1 MKLSKESIAGILEK
15 ERKTNPK
22 VHYISDMTKANDF
35 AEAVRIFNGRSIM
48 AYGIEEIHEI
58 TAASNSLVIG
68 LETLDNGKILAMERA
83 LRIAKKRK
91 VPVLL
96 DLTEVNIS
104 LYRKN
109 TALSFLNRYTIDLVK
124 GTVEEVQAL
133 IRSQKKN
140 RCKKKNIKDE
150 YRDFAIKN
158 KIFLIVE
165 GEEYYITDG
174 YSEFY
179 IENNSMDLNKKIGL
193 GYIFT
198 ALLAIAIGGVD
209 NRKEEMVAILIAVM
223 IFSIG
228 CSLEGNKINE
238 CYKDGFFKLKEL
250 FLDEIKNI
258 DEERIYALG
267 KIIYNFKSKRVNRWE
282 I

>member
-68 LETLDNGKILAMERA
+68 LEMLDNGKILAMERA

-158 KIFLIVE
+158 KTFLIVE
-165 GEEYYITDG
+165 AEEYYITDG
-174 YSEFY
+174 YS
-179 IENNSMDLNKKIGL
+179 
-193 GYIFT
+193 
-198 ALLAIAIGGVD
+198 
-209 NRKEEMVAILIAVM
+209 
-223 IFSIG
+223 
-228 CSLEGNKINE
+228 
-238 CYKDGFFKLKEL
+238 
-250 FLDEIKNI
+250 
-258 DEERIYALG
+258 
-267 KIIYNFKSKRVNRWE
+267 
-282 I
+282 

>member
-1 MKLSKESIAGILEK
+1 MKLSKGLIAGILEK

-22 VHYISDMTKANDF
+22 VHYISDITKANDF
-35 AEAVRIFNGRSIM
+35 AEVVRIFNGRSIM

-58 TAASNSLVIG
+58 TAESNSLVVG

-83 LRIAKKRK
+83 LRIAKKRE

-96 DLTEVNIS
+96 DLSGVNLS

-133 IRSQKKN
+133 IRSQKRN
-140 RCKKKNIKDE
+140 RCKEKNIKAE

-158 KIFLIVE
+158 KVFLLVE
-165 GEEYYITDG
+165 SEEYYITDG

-179 IENNSMDLNKKIGL
+179 IKNKNKYFNDEE
-193 GYIFT
+193 YIDNIYT
-198 ALLAIAIGGVD
+198 GVLAS
-209 NRKEEMVAILIAVM
+209 
-223 IFSIG
+223 SIG
-228 CSLEGNKINE
+228 ICNNKSEIIQSVLISTLSFYIAQEDSIELFKYQFEDDIDKNDINLVNEYLLEEISKINVDKIKSYGDVE
-238 CYKDGFFKLKEL
+238 YYFK
-250 FLDEIKNI
+250 
-258 DEERIYALG
+258 R
-267 KIIYNFKSKRVNRWE
+267 NR
-282 I
+282 

>member
-1 MKLSKESIAGILEK
+1 
-15 ERKTNPK
+15 
-22 VHYISDMTKANDF
+22 MTKANEF

-158 KIFLIVE
+158 KTFLIVE
-165 GEEYYITDG
+165 AEEYYITDG

-193 GYIFT
+193 GYILT

-238 CYKDGFFKLKEL
+238 CYKEGFFKLNEL

-267 KIIYNFKSKRVNRWE
+267 KIIYNFKSKRVNR
-282 I
+282 

>member
-1 MKLSKESIAGILEK
+1 MKLSKKSIAGILEK
-15 ERKTNPK
+15 EKKINPK
-22 VHYISDMTKANDF
+22 IHYISDITKANDF
-35 AEAVRIFNGRSIM
+35 AEVVRIFNGRSIM

-58 TAASNSLVIG
+58 TAESNSLVIG

-96 DLTEVNIS
+96 DLSGVNLS

-133 IRSQKKN
+133 IRSQKRN
-140 RCKKKNIKDE
+140 RCKEKNIKAE

-158 KIFLIVE
+158 KVFLLVE
-165 GEEYYITDG
+165 SEEYYITDG

-179 IENNSMDLNKKIGL
+179 IENNSTNLNKKIEV

-198 ALLAIAIGGVD
+198 ALLAIAIGSAD
-209 NRKEEMVAILIAVM
+209 NRKEEMAATLIAVM
-223 IFSIG
+223 VFSIG
-228 CSLEGNKINE
+228 CSLEINKINDY
-238 CYKDGFFKLKEL
+238 YKCGFLNLKEL

-258 DEERIYALG
+258 DEDMIYDLG
-267 KIIYNFKSKRVNRWE
+267 KISYNFKSKRVTG
-282 I
+282 

>member
-1 MKLSKESIAGILEK
+1 
-15 ERKTNPK
+15 
-22 VHYISDMTKANDF
+22 
-35 AEAVRIFNGRSIM
+35 M

-158 KIFLIVE
+158 KTFLIVE
-165 GEEYYITDG
+165 AEEYYITDG

-179 IENNSMDLNKKIGL
+179 IENN
-193 GYIFT
+193 
-198 ALLAIAIGGVD
+198 IGGVD

-267 KIIYNFKSKRVNRWE
+267 KIIYNFKSKRVNR
-282 I
+282 

>member
-1 MKLSKESIAGILEK
+1 MKLSKGLIAGILEK

-22 VHYISDMTKANDF
+22 VHYISDITKANDF
-35 AEAVRIFNGRSIM
+35 AEVVRIFNGRSIM

-58 TAASNSLVIG
+58 TAESNSLVIG

-96 DLTEVNIS
+96 DLSGVNLS

-133 IRSQKKN
+133 IRSQKRN
-140 RCKKKNIKDE
+140 RCKKKNIKAE

-158 KIFLIVE
+158 KVFLLVE
-165 GEEYYITDG
+165 SEEYYITDG

-179 IENNSMDLNKKIGL
+179 IENNSTNLNKKIEV
-193 GYIFT
+193 GYVFT
-198 ALLAIAIGGVD
+198 ALLAIAIGSAD
-209 NRKEEMVAILIAVM
+209 NRKEEMAATLIAVM
-223 IFSIG
+223 VFSIG
-228 CSLEGNKINE
+228 CSLEINKINDY
-238 CYKDGFFKLKEL
+238 YKCGFLNLKEL

-258 DEERIYALG
+258 DEDMIYDLG
-267 KIIYNFKSKRVNRWE
+267 KISYNFKSKRVTG
-282 I
+282 

>member
-1 MKLSKESIAGILEK
+1 MKLSKKSIAGILEK
-15 ERKTNPK
+15 EKKINPK
-22 VHYISDMTKANDF
+22 IHYISDITKANDF
-35 AEAVRIFNGRSIM
+35 AEVVRIFNGRSIM

-58 TAASNSLVIG
+58 TAESNSLVIG

-83 LRIAKKRK
+83 LRIAKKRE

-96 DLTEVNIS
+96 DLSGVNLS

-133 IRSQKKN
+133 IRSQKRN
-140 RCKKKNIKDE
+140 RCKEKNIKAE

-158 KIFLIVE
+158 KVFLLVE
-165 GEEYYITDG
+165 SEEYYITDG

-179 IENNSMDLNKKIGL
+179 IENNSTNLNKKIEV

-198 ALLAIAIGGVD
+198 ALLAIAIGSAD
-209 NRKEEMVAILIAVM
+209 NRKEEMAATLIAVM
-223 IFSIG
+223 VFSIG
-228 CSLEGNKINE
+228 CSLEINKINDY
-238 CYKDGFFKLKEL
+238 YKCGFLNLKEL

-258 DEERIYALG
+258 DEDMIYDLG
-267 KIIYNFKSKRVNRWE
+267 KISYNFKSKRVTG
-282 I
+282 

>member
-1 MKLSKESIAGILEK
+1 MKLSKGLIAGILEK

-22 VHYISDMTKANDF
+22 VHYISDITKANDF
-35 AEAVRIFNGRSIM
+35 AEVVRIFNGRSIM

-58 TAASNSLVIG
+58 TAESNSLVIG

-83 LRIAKKRK
+83 LRIAKKRE

-96 DLTEVNIS
+96 DLSGVNLS

-133 IRSQKKN
+133 IRSQKRN
-140 RCKKKNIKDE
+140 RCKEKNIKAE

-158 KIFLIVE
+158 KVFLLVE
-165 GEEYYITDG
+165 SEEYYITDG

-179 IENNSMDLNKKIGL
+179 IENNSTNLNKKIEV
-193 GYIFT
+193 GYVFT
-198 ALLAIAIGGVD
+198 ALLAIAIGSAD
-209 NRKEEMVAILIAVM
+209 NRKEEMAATLIAVM
-223 IFSIG
+223 VFSIG
-228 CSLEGNKINE
+228 CSLEINKINDY
-238 CYKDGFFKLKEL
+238 YKCGFLNLKEL

-258 DEERIYALG
+258 DEDMIYDLG
-267 KIIYNFKSKRVNRWE
+267 KISYNFKSKRVTG
-282 I
+282 

>member
-1 MKLSKESIAGILEK
+1 
-15 ERKTNPK
+15 
-22 VHYISDMTKANDF
+22 
-35 AEAVRIFNGRSIM
+35 M

-58 TAASNSLVIG
+58 TAESNSLVVG

-83 LRIAKKRK
+83 LRIAKKRE

-96 DLTEVNIS
+96 DLSGVNLS

-133 IRSQKKN
+133 IRSQKRN
-140 RCKKKNIKDE
+140 RCKEKNIKTE

-158 KIFLIVE
+158 KVFLLVE
-165 GEEYYITDG
+165 SEEYYITDG

-179 IENNSMDLNKKIGL
+179 IENNSANLNKKIEL
-193 GYIFT
+193 GYVFT

-209 NRKEEMVAILIAVM
+209 NRREEMVAILIAVM

-228 CSLEGNKINE
+228 CSLEANKINE
-238 CYKDGFFKLKEL
+238 YYKCGFFKLKEL
-250 FLDEIKNI
+250 FLDKIKNI
-258 DEERIYALG
+258 DEDMIYDLG
-267 KIIYNFKSKRVNRWE
+267 KISYNFKSKRVTG
-282 I
+282 

>member
-1 MKLSKESIAGILEK
+1 MKLSKKSIAGILENEK
-15 ERKTNPK
+15 KINPK
-22 VHYISDMTKANDF
+22 IHYISDITKANDF
-35 AEAVRIFNGRSIM
+35 AEVVRIFNGRSII

-58 TAASNSLVIG
+58 TAESNSLVIG

-83 LRIAKKRK
+83 LRIAKKRE

-96 DLTEVNIS
+96 DLSGVNLS

-133 IRSQKKN
+133 IRSQKRN
-140 RCKKKNIKDE
+140 RCKEKNIKAE

-158 KIFLIVE
+158 KVFLLVE
-165 GEEYYITDG
+165 SEEYYITDG

-179 IENNSMDLNKKIGL
+179 IENNSTNLNKKIEV

-198 ALLAIAIGGVD
+198 ALLAIAIGSAD
-209 NRKEEMVAILIAVM
+209 NRKEEIAATLIAVM
-223 IFSIG
+223 VFSIG
-228 CSLEGNKINE
+228 CSLEINKINDY
-238 CYKDGFFKLKEL
+238 YKCGFLNLKEL

-258 DEERIYALG
+258 DEDMIYDLG
-267 KIIYNFKSKRVNRWE
+267 KISYNFKSKRVTG
-282 I
+282 

>member
-1 MKLSKESIAGILEK
+1 MKLSKGLIAGILEK

-22 VHYISDMTKANDF
+22 VHYISDITKANDF
-35 AEAVRIFNGRSIM
+35 AEVVRIFNGRSIM

-58 TAASNSLVIG
+58 TAESNSLVVG

-83 LRIAKKRK
+83 LRIAKKRE

-96 DLTEVNIS
+96 DLSGVNLS

-158 KIFLIVE
+158 KTFLIVE
-165 GEEYYITDG
+165 AEEYYITDG

-179 IENNSMDLNKKIGL
+179 IKNKNKYFNDEE
-193 GYIFT
+193 YIDNIYT
-198 ALLAIAIGGVD
+198 GVLAS
-209 NRKEEMVAILIAVM
+209 
-223 IFSIG
+223 SIG
-228 CSLEGNKINE
+228 ICNNKSEIIQSVLISTLSFYIAQEASIELFKYQFEDDIDKNDINLVNEYLLEEISKINVDKIKSYGDVE
-238 CYKDGFFKLKEL
+238 YYFK
-250 FLDEIKNI
+250 
-258 DEERIYALG
+258 R
-267 KIIYNFKSKRVNRWE
+267 NR
-282 I
+282 

>member
-158 KIFLIVE
+158 KTFLIVE
-165 GEEYYITDG
+165 AEEYYITDG

-179 IENNSMDLNKKIGL
+179 IKNKNKYFNDEE
-193 GYIFT
+193 YIDNIYT
-198 ALLAIAIGGVD
+198 GVLAS
-209 NRKEEMVAILIAVM
+209 
-223 IFSIG
+223 SIG
-228 CSLEGNKINE
+228 ICNNKSEIIQSVLISTLSFYIAQEASIELFKYQFEDDIDKNDINLVNEYLLEEISKINVDKIKSYGDVE
-238 CYKDGFFKLKEL
+238 YYFK
-250 FLDEIKNI
+250 
-258 DEERIYALG
+258 R
-267 KIIYNFKSKRVNRWE
+267 NR
-282 I
+282 

>member
-22 VHYISDMTKANDF
+22 VHYISDMTKANEF

-158 KIFLIVE
+158 KTFLIVE
-165 GEEYYITDG
+165 AEEYYITDG

-179 IENNSMDLNKKIGL
+179 IKNKNKYFNDEE
-193 GYIFT
+193 YIDNIYT
-198 ALLAIAIGGVD
+198 GVLAS
-209 NRKEEMVAILIAVM
+209 
-223 IFSIG
+223 SIG
-228 CSLEGNKINE
+228 ICNNKSEIIQSVLISTLSFYIAQEDSIELFKYQFEDDIDKNDINLVNEYLLEEISKINVDKIKSYGDVE
-238 CYKDGFFKLKEL
+238 YYFK
-250 FLDEIKNI
+250 
-258 DEERIYALG
+258 R
-267 KIIYNFKSKRVNRWE
+267 NR
-282 I
+282 

>member
-1 MKLSKESIAGILEK
+1 
-15 ERKTNPK
+15 
-22 VHYISDMTKANDF
+22 
-35 AEAVRIFNGRSIM
+35 M

-158 KIFLIVE
+158 KTFLIVE
-165 GEEYYITDG
+165 AEEYYITDG

-198 ALLAIAIGGVD
+198 ATISNSYRRG
-209 NRKEEMVAILIAVM
+209 
-223 IFSIG
+223 
-228 CSLEGNKINE
+228 
-238 CYKDGFFKLKEL
+238 
-250 FLDEIKNI
+250 
-258 DEERIYALG
+258 
-267 KIIYNFKSKRVNRWE
+267 
-282 I
+282 

>member
-1 MKLSKESIAGILEK
+1 MKLRKESIAGILEK

-83 LRIAKKRK
+83 LRIAKKRT

-158 KIFLIVE
+158 KTFLIVE
-165 GEEYYITDG
+165 AEEYYITDG
-174 YSEFY
+174 YAVPITWTKS
-179 IENNSMDLNKKIGL
+179 S
-193 GYIFT
+193 
-198 ALLAIAIGGVD
+198 
-209 NRKEEMVAILIAVM
+209 RKSQTV
-223 IFSIG
+223 
-228 CSLEGNKINE
+228 
-238 CYKDGFFKLKEL
+238 YKYTNGE
-250 FLDEIKNI
+250 EIKFNDGNTFI
-258 DEERIYALG
+258 QIQPTNQELTI
-267 KIIYNFKSKRVNRWE
+267 N
-282 I
+282 

>member
-1 MKLSKESIAGILEK
+1 MKLSKGLIAGILEK

-22 VHYISDMTKANDF
+22 VHYISDITKANDF
-35 AEAVRIFNGRSIM
+35 AEVVRIFNGRSIM

-58 TAASNSLVIG
+58 TAESNSLVVG

-83 LRIAKKRK
+83 LRIAKKRE

-96 DLTEVNIS
+96 DLSGVNLS

-133 IRSQKKN
+133 IRSQKRN
-140 RCKKKNIKDE
+140 RCKEKNIKAE

-158 KIFLIVE
+158 KVFLLVE
-165 GEEYYITDG
+165 SEEYYITDG

-179 IENNSMDLNKKIGL
+179 IKNKNYKLRFQGKLAEKKVTVKKIL
-193 GYIFT
+193 G
-198 ALLAIAIGGVD
+198 IGISYD
-209 NRKEEMVAILIAVM
+209 RKTKKHSCQVEWL
-223 IFSIG
+223 
-228 CSLEGNKINE
+228 
-238 CYKDGFFKLKEL
+238 
-250 FLDEIKNI
+250 
-258 DEERIYALG
+258 
-267 KIIYNFKSKRVNRWE
+267 
-282 I
+282 

>member
-1 MKLSKESIAGILEK
+1 MKLSKGLIAGILEK

-22 VHYISDMTKANDF
+22 VHYISDITKANDF
-35 AEAVRIFNGRSIM
+35 AEVVRIFNGRSIM

-58 TAASNSLVIG
+58 TAESNSLVVG

-83 LRIAKKRK
+83 LRIAKKRE

-96 DLTEVNIS
+96 DLSGVNLS

-133 IRSQKKN
+133 IRSQKRN
-140 RCKKKNIKDE
+140 RCKEKNIKAE

-158 KIFLIVE
+158 KVFLLVE
-165 GEEYYITDG
+165 SEEYYITDG

-179 IENNSMDLNKKIGL
+179 IKNKNKYFNDEE
-193 GYIFT
+193 YIDNIYT
-198 ALLAIAIGGVD
+198 GVLAS
-209 NRKEEMVAILIAVM
+209 
-223 IFSIG
+223 SIG
-228 CSLEGNKINE
+228 ICNNKSEIIQSVLISTLSFYIAQEASIELFKYQFEDDIDKNDINLVNEYLLEEISKINVDKIKSYGDVE
-238 CYKDGFFKLKEL
+238 YYFK
-250 FLDEIKNI
+250 
-258 DEERIYALG
+258 R
-267 KIIYNFKSKRVNRWE
+267 NR
-282 I
+282 

>member
-1 MKLSKESIAGILEK
+1 
-15 ERKTNPK
+15 
-22 VHYISDMTKANDF
+22 
-35 AEAVRIFNGRSIM
+35 M

-140 RCKKKNIKDE
+140 RYKKKNIKDE

-158 KIFLIVE
+158 KTFLIVE
-165 GEEYYITDG
+165 AEEYYITDG

-267 KIIYNFKSKRVNRWE
+267 KIIYNFKSKRVNR
-282 I
+282 

>member
-68 LETLDNGKILAMERA
+68 LEMLDNGKILAMERA

-158 KIFLIVE
+158 KTFLIVE
-165 GEEYYITDG
+165 AEEYYITDG

-179 IENNSMDLNKKIGL
+179 IENNSMYLNKKIGL
-193 GYIFT
+193 DYIFT

-267 KIIYNFKSKRVNRWE
+267 KIIYNFKSKRVNR
-282 I
+282 

>member
-1 MKLSKESIAGILEK
+1 MKLSKKSIAGILEK
-15 ERKTNPK
+15 EKKKNPK
-22 VHYISDMTKANDF
+22 IQYISDITKANDF
-35 AEAVRIFNGRSIM
+35 AEVVRIFNGRSIM

-58 TAASNSLVIG
+58 TAESNSLVIG

-83 LRIAKKRK
+83 LRIAKKRE

-96 DLTEVNIS
+96 DLSGVNLS

-133 IRSQKKN
+133 IRSQKRN
-140 RCKKKNIKDE
+140 RCKEKNIKAE

-158 KIFLIVE
+158 KVFLLVE
-165 GEEYYITDG
+165 SEEYYITDG

-179 IENNSMDLNKKIGL
+179 IENNSTNLNKKIEV
-193 GYIFT
+193 GYVFT
-198 ALLAIAIGGVD
+198 ALLAIAIGSAD
-209 NRKEEMVAILIAVM
+209 NRKEEMAATLIAVM
-223 IFSIG
+223 VFSIG
-228 CSLEGNKINE
+228 CSLEINKINDY
-238 CYKDGFFKLKEL
+238 YKCGFLNLKEL

-258 DEERIYALG
+258 DEDMIYDLG
-267 KIIYNFKSKRVNRWE
+267 KISYNFKSKRVTG
-282 I
+282 

>member
-1 MKLSKESIAGILEK
+1 MKLSKKSIAGILEK
-15 ERKTNPK
+15 EKKINPK
-22 VHYISDMTKANDF
+22 IHYISDITKANDF
-35 AEAVRIFNGRSIM
+35 AEVVRIFNGRSIM

-58 TAASNSLVIG
+58 TAESNSLVIG

-83 LRIAKKRK
+83 LRIAKKRE

-96 DLTEVNIS
+96 DLSGVNLS

-133 IRSQKKN
+133 IRSQKRN
-140 RCKKKNIKDE
+140 RCKEKNIKAE

-158 KIFLIVE
+158 KVFLLVE
-165 GEEYYITDG
+165 SEEYYITDG

-179 IENNSMDLNKKIGL
+179 IENNSTNLNKKIEV

-198 ALLAIAIGGVD
+198 ALLAIAIGSAD
-209 NRKEEMVAILIAVM
+209 NRKEEIAATLIAVM
-223 IFSIG
+223 VFSIG
-228 CSLEGNKINE
+228 CSLEINKINDY
-238 CYKDGFFKLKEL
+238 YKCGFLNLKEL

-258 DEERIYALG
+258 DEDMIYDLG
-267 KIIYNFKSKRVNRWE
+267 KISYNFKSKRVTG
-282 I
+282 